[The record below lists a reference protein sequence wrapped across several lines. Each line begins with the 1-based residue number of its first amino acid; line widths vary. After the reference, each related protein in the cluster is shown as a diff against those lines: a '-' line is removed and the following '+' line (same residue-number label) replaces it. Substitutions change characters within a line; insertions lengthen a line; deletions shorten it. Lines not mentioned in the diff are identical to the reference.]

1 MSTVT
6 WGSEYNASAAYS
18 PLYDYTSPLYGKY
31 NQKAVFMQSLNGVGS
46 EGYVPVDGAL
56 DEDNYYIPTQTVD
69 PILQEAD
76 TALASYGGLLY
87 WGSNGYGFSADGT
100 HVV

>member
-1 MSTVT
+1 
-6 WGSEYNASAAYS
+6 
-18 PLYDYTSPLYGKY
+18 
-31 NQKAVFMQSLNGVGS
+31 MQSLNGVGS